1 MYAKTPLGGSAQVL
15 EYLSRYTHRTAISNE
30 RVRLI
35 NGSHVVFTVRAMAK
49 ATNQVRSG
57 WRAWMALSLFAA
69 SCCTSCPTDRSAFA
83 TRGAGKRLHR
93 GQAGSGPC
101 GFADACAQ
109 LAGAGNAPRPS
120 WRGWPGSM
128 WAGVR
133 VAGWAGCASRRRGWV
148 LGACLGQL
156 VHWCP
161 SAGGRRDGL
170 ARCDKLAAVCRA
182 I

>member
-1 MYAKTPLGGSAQVL
+1 ML

-35 NGSHVVFTVRAMAK
+35 NGSHVVFTVRAMAR

-57 WRAWMALSLFAA
+57 WRAWTALSLCAA
-69 SCCTSCPTDRSAFA
+69 SCCTSCPPDRSAFA
-83 TRGAGKRLHR
+83 TMGCWQAPAKGSSWQRPGRLCR
-93 GQAGSGPC
+93 CLRPTC
-101 GFADACAQ
+101 RRWR
-109 LAGAGNAPRPS
+109 APRPS
-120 WRGWPGSM
+120 WRGWPGSI

-133 VAGWAGCASRRRGWV
+133 VAQWAGCAWRRCWWV

-156 VHWCP
+156 VHACP

-170 ARCDKLAAVCRA
+170 AQRDKSAAVCRT